1 MLIKCVK
8 VLPFKFKDC
17 FTFVPEGEAVAGPE
31 EGGEAHD
38 GGVGD
43 AEVGTRG
50 LRKCDVTL
58 CHR

>member
-1 MLIKCVK
+1 MT
-8 VLPFKFKDC
+8 FKLHDVFD
-17 FTFVPEGEAVAGPE
+17 VVAEGKAVAGLE

-43 AEVGTRG
+43 AEVGTRR

-58 CHR
+58 CHSWYLSFTRT